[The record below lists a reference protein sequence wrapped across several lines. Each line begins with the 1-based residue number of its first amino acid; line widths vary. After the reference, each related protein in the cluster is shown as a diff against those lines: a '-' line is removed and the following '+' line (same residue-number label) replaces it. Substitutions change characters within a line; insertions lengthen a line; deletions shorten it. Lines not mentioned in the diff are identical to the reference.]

1 MLVPE
6 GLQGIQGQIVLDSL
20 QAVVS
25 AFSNF
30 SSSGSSAEIKAS
42 TPSGQV
48 TILKVPTLG
57 SETGAVSSDA
67 AWQAVEV
74 STEAGQM
81 PVLLPEE
88 LLNANV
94 GGNKM
99 LVVTELN
106 AAALQELP
114 EATST
119 LSESTGSTKGILNS
133 RVLDLSLASEQS
145 GSVGLAAVT
154 GLRQPLYF
162 RIRESNPIEGDLC
175 VFYDPV
181 SRDWSSE
188 GTRIELQVP
197 VGVASGTSGTWCQ
210 TTHLSLFA
218 VMQTISFDGLLPTGE
233 TAAASAGVV
242 AIVTLIF
249 CFCGS
254 LIVAFLLKRRLR
266 RPVKGQAHI
275 RAKGGMQ
282 TFDFTRGKLVDEV
295 TATASARQAIKKKIE
310 SFVFFCLF
318 PPKLEAIER
327 VESQNCHLFTL

>member
-1 MLVPE
+1 MVLVPE

-25 AFSNF
+25 AFS
-30 SSSGSSAEIKAS
+30 SSSSAEIKAS

-48 TILKVPTLG
+48 TILKLG
-57 SETGAVSSDA
+57 SETGTVSSDGA
-67 AWQAVEV
+67 VWQAVEV
-74 STEAGQM
+74 STEVGQM

-88 LLNANV
+88 LLIANV
-94 GGNKM
+94 GGNKI

-114 EATST
+114 EATT
-119 LSESTGSTKGILNS
+119 LGSGSGSTGSTKGILNS
-133 RVLDLSLASEQS
+133 QVFDLSLASEQS
-145 GSVGLAAVT
+145 GSVGLATVT

-188 GTRIELQVP
+188 GTRIELHVP
-197 VGVASGTSGTWCQ
+197 GVGVTASEASEASGTWCQ

-218 VMQTISFDGLLPTGE
+218 VMQTIPFDGLLPTGE
-233 TAAASAGVV
+233 VVAESAGVV

-295 TATASARQAIKKKIE
+295 TPTSARHEYRMSSVLLVVSSQA
-310 SFVFFCLF
+310 
-318 PPKLEAIER
+318 
-327 VESQNCHLFTL
+327 

>member
-1 MLVPE
+1 M
-6 GLQGIQGQIVLDSL
+6 
-20 QAVVS
+20 
-25 AFSNF
+25 
-30 SSSGSSAEIKAS
+30 
-42 TPSGQV
+42 
-48 TILKVPTLG
+48 G
-57 SETGAVSSDA
+57 SETGAVSSDGA

-74 STEAGQM
+74 STEVGQM

-145 GSVGLAAVT
+145 GSVGLANVT

-249 CFCGS
+249 VSVEVS
-254 LIVAFLLKRRLR
+254 LL
-266 RPVKGQAHI
+266 P
-275 RAKGGMQ
+275 
-282 TFDFTRGKLVDEV
+282 
-295 TATASARQAIKKKIE
+295 S
-310 SFVFFCLF
+310 C
-318 PPKLEAIER
+318 
-327 VESQNCHLFTL
+327 

>member
-1 MLVPE
+1 MVLVPE

-25 AFSNF
+25 AFS
-30 SSSGSSAEIKAS
+30 SSSSAEIKAS

-48 TILKVPTLG
+48 TILKLG
-57 SETGAVSSDA
+57 SETGTVSSDGA
-67 AWQAVEV
+67 VWQAVEV
-74 STEAGQM
+74 STEVGQM

-94 GGNKM
+94 GGNKI

-114 EATST
+114 EATT
-119 LSESTGSTKGILNS
+119 LGSGSGSTGSTKGILNS
-133 RVLDLSLASEQS
+133 QVFDLSLASEQS
-145 GSVGLAAVT
+145 GSVGLATVT

-181 SRDWSSE
+181 LRDWSSE
-188 GTRIELQVP
+188 GTRIELHVP
-197 VGVASGTSGTWCQ
+197 VPSEASEASEAGTWCQ

-218 VMQTISFDGLLPTGE
+218 VMQTIPFDGLLPTGE
-233 TAAASAGVV
+233 VVAESAGVV

-295 TATASARQAIKKKIE
+295 TPTSARHEYRMSSVLLVVSSQA
-310 SFVFFCLF
+310 
-318 PPKLEAIER
+318 
-327 VESQNCHLFTL
+327 

>member
-30 SSSGSSAEIKAS
+30 SSSGSSEIKAS

-48 TILKVPTLG
+48 TILKVPPLG
-57 SETGAVSSDA
+57 SETGVFENASSDGA

-74 STEAGQM
+74 STEVGQM

-145 GSVGLAAVT
+145 GSVGLATVT

-295 TATASARQAIKKKIE
+295 TATASARQAI
-310 SFVFFCLF
+310 
-318 PPKLEAIER
+318 
-327 VESQNCHLFTL
+327 

>member
-1 MLVPE
+1 MVLVPE

-48 TILKVPTLG
+48 TILKVQDLG
-57 SETGAVSSDA
+57 SETGAVSSDGA

-145 GSVGLAAVT
+145 GSVGLATVT

-197 VGVASGTSGTWCQ
+197 VGVASGTSGTSGTWCQ

-295 TATASARQAIKKKIE
+295 TATASARQAI
-310 SFVFFCLF
+310 
-318 PPKLEAIER
+318 
-327 VESQNCHLFTL
+327 